1 MDRNWKVSPVEL
13 LEGGMHFGFVLYDR
27 RGLPCLSIGY
37 DDEAK
42 ASAARDRV
50 LEALKEADEVLGR

>member
-1 MDRNWKVSPVEL
+1 MERNWKVSRVEL

-27 RGLPCLSIGY
+27 QGLPCLSIGFV
-37 DDEAK
+37 DEAK
-42 ASAARDRV
+42 ASAARAKV